1 MKMHTFLKKKLE
13 CFANSKR
20 VPTFATAK
28 EKNTLRKHAKLRLGD
43 NQGLARSS
51 IG

>member
-1 MKMHTFLKKKLE
+1 MKMHVFTKKYAE
-13 CFANSKR
+13 YFVNSKR

-28 EKNTLRKHAKLRLGD
+28 EKKHSPKASQAKARQ
-43 NQGLARSS
+43 NQGSARSS